1 MSEGEGNYINR
12 AEDLTSIALLYI
24 SMPELQLEKPL
35 PTKE

>member
-1 MSEGEGNYINR
+1 MTEGEGKYIKR

-24 SMPELQLEKPL
+24 SMPELQFEKPL

>member
-1 MSEGEGNYINR
+1 MSEQKKDYINR
-12 AEDLTSIALLYI
+12 VKDLTSIALLYI